1 MDYLPLSHLG
11 ELSGWY
17 CPIVPLYRI
26 KHQHLDSIKQGRGG
40 TLWLDFRKGRRGLF
54 LVLHLD
60 LRKERKG
67 DTLERKVLKI
77 VLGSRNVL

>member
-1 MDYLPLSHLG
+1 M
-11 ELSGWY
+11 
-17 CPIVPLYRI
+17 
-26 KHQHLDSIKQGRGG
+26 
-40 TLWLDFRKGRRGLF
+40 DFRKGRRGLF

-77 VLGSRNVL
+77 VLGSRNILLTQRRKERY